1 MPLPLLPIVVVCL
14 GAAAYHK
21 TSSQKG
27 PGKGVLTPERQHF
40 FEVAIKECKDPEK
53 LRIFAKKYR
62 EQGLPMHAEM
72 LEKRANLRAI
82 PNDKKKERRAIFK
95 RAMKSTDIN
104 AIRNLANAYEREGCT
119 GAARELREYAASLP
133 VVAPAEVTPVTPAP
147 PPPPPPSQPEP
158 EPDDLPDVSTLTEE
172 ETIDEISSQ
181 PEIDQTETDSQ
192 TEIEE

>member
-21 TSSQKG
+21 TSSRKG

-40 FEVAIKECKDPEK
+40 FEFAIKECKDPEK
-53 LRIFAKKYR
+53 LRSLAKTYR
-62 EQGLPMHAEM
+62 EQGLAMHADM

-82 PNDKKKERRAIFK
+82 PEDKKKERRAIFK

-119 GAARELREYAASLP
+119 GAAKELRDYAASLP
-133 VVAPAEVTPVTPAP
+133 VVAPAEVKPVVPVP
-147 PPPPPPSQPEP
+147 PPQPQPPVEAHGEEEFPEVRMHV
-158 EPDDLPDVSTLTEE
+158 PDASTLTEE
-172 ETIDEISSQ
+172 EI
-181 PEIDQTETDSQ
+181 
-192 TEIEE
+192 IEVSGEGLEG